1 MQKLGLTLAA
11 LSNAVLIAGCDTGD
25 TGMNILDAAAIYEA
39 NPEAF
44 ASIRENYPGPYRG
57 FTRVPARDPAK
68 QTRQDTIFIKKLRK
82 HFPVEFIDFLPLA
95 DTGKDE
101 IDVVIDRYGANTSWT
116 VISLVY
122 SELSL
127 PPADDDPNVA
137 LFDKCDQRSL
147 EWLEMNVASGRIS
160 VSCRINDYWYA
171 YQSVN

>member
-1 MQKLGLTLAA
+1 MQKLVLALAA

-25 TGMNILDAAAIYEA
+25 KGLNILDAAAVYEA

-44 ASIRENYPGPYRG
+44 ASIRENYPGPYRD
-57 FTRVPARDPAK
+57 FMRVPARDPAK
-68 QTRQDTIFIKKLRK
+68 QTRQDTIFFKKLRK
-82 HFPVEFIDFLPLA
+82 HFPVEFIDFFPLA
-95 DTGKDE
+95 GSGRDE
-101 IDVVIDRYGANTSWT
+101 IDVVLERYGANTSWT

-127 PPADDDPNVA
+127 PPAEDDPNVA
-137 LFDKCDQRSL
+137 LFDKCDQRAL
-147 EWLEMNVASGRIS
+147 EWLEANDATGPIS